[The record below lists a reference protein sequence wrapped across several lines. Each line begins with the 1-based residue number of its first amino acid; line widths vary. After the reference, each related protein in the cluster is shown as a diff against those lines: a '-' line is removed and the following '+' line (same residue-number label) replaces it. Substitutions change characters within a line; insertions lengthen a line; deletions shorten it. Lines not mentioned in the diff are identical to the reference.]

1 MDCMVYDLRRVDTRH
16 HDLGV
21 GLHTV
26 CMKGETEMMAVNTIY
41 SDEEYIKQGFRP
53 DEVEDVR
60 RSDILF
66 NKRQEWTPEEQ
77 EEYRRLVA
85 KLVL

>member
-1 MDCMVYDLRRVDTRH
+1 MVHDLRRVDTRRN
-16 HDLGV
+16 DLGV
-21 GLHTV
+21 ELHIV
-26 CMKGETEMMAVNTIY
+26 CMKGETEMMATNTIY
-41 SDEEYIKQGFRP
+41 SDDEYIAQGFRP

-66 NKRQEWTPEEQ
+66 NKRQDWTPEEQ

-85 KLVL
+85 KLGL